1 MTTATASPATTL
13 HDVVVT
19 NEQTRAEWRAGRAS
33 IDRGRIVVFA
43 KHPPAEILDRP
54 ASTYTILAVDG
65 GDRVRRFPS
74 VALDRQATEPG
85 KRYVFA

>member
-1 MTTATASPATTL
+1 MTTAAASPATTL

-33 IDRGRIVVFA
+33 IDRGRIVVSA
-43 KHPPAEILDRP
+43 KRPPGEIFDRP
-54 ASTYTILAVDG
+54 ASTYTILALDG

-74 VALDRQATEPG
+74 VSLDRIASEPG

>member
-1 MTTATASPATTL
+1 MTTATTSPATTL
-13 HDVVVT
+13 HGVVVT

-33 IDRGRIVVFA
+33 IDRGRIVVLA
-43 KHPPAEILDRP
+43 KDPPGQVFDRP

-74 VALDRQATEPG
+74 LALDVSATQPG
-85 KRYVFA
+85 KKYVFA